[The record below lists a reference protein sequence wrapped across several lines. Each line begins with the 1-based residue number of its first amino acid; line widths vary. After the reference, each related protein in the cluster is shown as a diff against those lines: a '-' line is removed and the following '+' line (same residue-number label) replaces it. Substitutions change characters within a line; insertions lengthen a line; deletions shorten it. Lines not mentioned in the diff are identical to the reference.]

1 MNRVNLLR
9 WPTVRAIVRS
19 RWPQLSLQLLAL
31 AGLGMLIVIGLVGT
45 PVGNRNLAIAAIW
58 IAWWAVLML
67 LAVPFLGRGWCSICP
82 LPLPG
87 EWLQRGAI
95 LRPPAVRDE
104 QAAGPRGRYR
114 NGALG
119 LGLPWP
125 KRLRNLWLQN
135 VVFLALA
142 LASLS
147 VLTQPR
153 TTAWV
158 LMVLAVSAVAV
169 SLLFERRSFCRYLCP
184 VGGVIG
190 LYSQASPVE
199 VRVIDQALCT
209 RHTEKTCFTGN
220 SEGYGCPWQV
230 FPAALRTNVSCGT
243 CLECLRTCPYDNVA
257 VNIRPFGDD
266 LLRAERPS
274 LDQSFKS
281 LLLLGSV
288 VVYAAVM
295 LGPWGA
301 LKSAAAN
308 VGASEWFAYAAGFL
322 LVTVIATPG
331 LFWMAASLG
340 RAAAHL
346 RARPLEV
353 VRAFTPALIPLG
365 MAAWASFSL
374 SFLLTNLSYLWPSL
388 SDPLSAGW
396 NLLGT
401 ASLAWGPYVS
411 GISPWLQVAILLVGV
426 AWAAAHVRRIADRL
440 GGGLRLAIPVLAFNL
455 IPAVGLL
462 WIFVG

>member
-9 WPTVRAIVRS
+9 WPSIRSLLRS
-19 RWPQLSLQLLAL
+19 RWPQLSLQLATL
-31 AGLGMLIVIGLVGT
+31 AGLGILIVIGLVGT
-45 PVGNRNLAIAAIW
+45 PVGNRNLAIVAIW
-58 IAWWAVLML
+58 IAWWALLML

-82 LPLPG
+82 VPLPG

-95 LRPPAVRDE
+95 LHPTATHGKEIGGLRGV
-104 QAAGPRGRYR
+104 PRKRSY
-114 NGALG
+114 G

-125 KRLRNLWLQN
+125 RRLRNLWLQN
-135 VVFLALA
+135 VVFLGLA

-158 LMVLAVSAVAV
+158 LIVLVLSAVAV

-190 LYSQASPVE
+190 LYAQASPVE
-199 VRVIDQALCT
+199 VRVIDQTLCS
-209 RHTEKTCFTGN
+209 RHTEKTCYTGN

-230 FPAALRTNVSCGT
+230 YPAALRTNISCGT
-243 CLECLRTCPYDNVA
+243 CLECLRTCPYDNIA
-257 VNIRPFGDD
+257 VNLRPFGHD
-266 LLRAERPS
+266 LQRAERPG

-288 VVYAAVM
+288 VIYAAVM

-301 LKSAAAN
+301 LKAAAAS
-308 VGASEWFAYAAGFL
+308 VGTPAWFAYAAGFL

-331 LFWMAASLG
+331 LFWMAATVG

-346 RARPLEV
+346 QAKSLQVLRD
-353 VRAFTPALIPLG
+353 FTPALIPLG
-365 MAAWASFSL
+365 IASWAAFSL

-388 SDPLSAGW
+388 SDPLGAGW

-401 ASLAWGPYVS
+401 ASLAWAPYLS
-411 GISPWLQVAILLVGV
+411 AISPWLQVAILLVGV

-440 GGGLRLAIPVLAFNL
+440 GGGLRLAIPLLAFNL
-455 IPAVGLL
+455 IPAVAML
-462 WIFVG
+462 WILVG